1 MDKKGKQEI
10 GYNHRKGKVVPIYP
24 MGHVA
29 PLTLPQI
36 SCARSAMNLA
46 SLVKKIYMWVDV
58 VGALHST
65 FIIRIGGLC

>member
-36 SCARSAMNLA
+36 SWASSAMNLA
-46 SLVKKIYMWVDV
+46 SLVKKNIY
-58 VGALHST
+58 VG
-65 FIIRIGGLC
+65 